1 MRTSEVAARAR
12 VNPQTLRYYERRG
25 LLPEPER
32 SASGYRAYSSQ
43 AVQIVRFIKRAQDL
57 GFALADI
64 ESLLHLAEG
73 GPDNC
78 DAARDLSTAKIADLD
93 VRIADL
99 QAMRAALARLVA
111 TCEQPRNHRE
121 CPILAQ
127 ITSDPEHSEPAD
139 GDPADRP

>member
-25 LLPEPER
+25 LLAEPAR
-32 SASGYRAYSSQ
+32 SASGYRAYSPQ
-43 AVQIVRFIKRAQDL
+43 AVRIVRFIKRAQGL
-57 GFALADI
+57 GFALDDI

-73 GPDNC
+73 GPDGC
-78 DAARDLSTAKIADLD
+78 DAARELSTAKIADLD

-99 QAMRAALARLVA
+99 QAMRAALGRLVA
-111 TCEQPRNHRE
+111 TCDQPRDQRE

-127 ITSDPEHSEPAD
+127 ITN
-139 GDPADRP
+139 DPANDDLDGRS

>member
-1 MRTSEVAARAR
+1 MAAQAR

-25 LLPEPER
+25 LLPEPAR
-32 SASGYRAYSSQ
+32 SAAGYRAYSPQ

-57 GFALADI
+57 GFALDDI

-73 GPDNC
+73 GPEGC
-78 DAARDLSTAKIADLD
+78 EATRAMSVEKIADLD

-99 QAMRAALARLVA
+99 QAMRTALARLVA

-127 ITSDPEHSEPAD
+127 ITSDPED
-139 GDPADRP
+139 DDRADRP

>member
-25 LLPEPER
+25 LLPAPER
-32 SASGYRAYSSQ
+32 SAAGYRTYSSQ

-57 GFALADI
+57 GFALNDI
-64 ESLLHLAEG
+64 ESLLHLADG
-73 GPDNC
+73 GPEGC
-78 DAARDLSTAKIADLD
+78 DAARALSTAKIEDLD

-99 QAMRAALARLVA
+99 QAMRAALGRLVA
-111 TCEQPRNHRE
+111 TCEQPRDRRE

-127 ITSDPEHSEPAD
+127 ITSDPED
-139 GDPADRP
+139 GDPDCRP